1 MRSLLGVGACIGIRS
16 KQALNW
22 SGGKDEYGAVDRSE
36 ADDTNS
42 PSIAGHST
50 TRMPRVPKHS
60 FERKVNELN
69 KQIRTQH
76 AEERRDALAALAA
89 MASFKIEDQGA
100 LDALRQSGDA
110 CLELIETSDDGK
122 TVQNCALVLGGLF
135 KLGTLQT
142 DVRSSQRYANAL
154 VCALAEDGHDGET
167 KAAIV
172 NAIVDFSETCES
184 NRRNVVDRGVVTLV
198 VNASNGIEDIQLLY
212 SFGNALINLSMDIAE
227 CTDELVEAGGL
238 NVYLKLISS
247 QQSTARQVGLLGIGM
262 AIGKDVSYALNF
274 INISGAVSHI
284 TACMQ
289 SVDADEKSI
298 ASDIF
303 FTLGGTPECKDA
315 LLAALQ
321 SKMD

>member
-16 KQALNW
+16 NQAHNW
-22 SGGKDEYGAVDRSE
+22 SGGRDEYGGVDRSE

-69 KQIRTQH
+69 EQIRTQH

-100 LDALRQSGDA
+100 LDALRQSGDV
-110 CLELIETSDDGK
+110 CLELVETSDDGK
-122 TVQNCALVLGGLF
+122 TIQNCALVLGALF
-135 KLGTLQT
+135 KLGTLQP
-142 DVRSSQRYANAL
+142 DNRSSQRFANAV
-154 VCALAEDGHDGET
+154 VCALAEDGYGGET

-172 NAIVDFSETCES
+172 DAIIDFSEICES
-184 NRRNVVDRGVVTLV
+184 NRRIVVDKGVVTLV
-198 VNASNGIEDIQLLY
+198 VYASNGIKDIQFLY
-212 SFGNALINLSMDIAE
+212 SFGNALINLSMDIPE
-227 CTDELVEAGGL
+227 RIDELVKAGGL
-238 NVYLKLISS
+238 RVYLKLISS

-262 AIGKDVSYALNF
+262 AIGKNVSYALEF
-274 INISGAVSHI
+274 INIPGAVSHI

-289 SVDADEKSI
+289 SANVDEKSV

-303 FTLGGTPECKDA
+303 FTLGATPECKDA

-321 SKMD
+321 SKME